1 LKYVLTNYRRLGER
15 VYQGRLDNGLT
26 CIFIPKPG
34 FKRKFA
40 VLATPYGAIHRN
52 VTVDGRDFNTPS
64 GIAHFLEHKLFESPE
79 VSIENRFAS
88 LGASVNAYTTHTM
101 TAYLFSTA
109 QSFYQCLDLLLDFV
123 QNPSFTPQG
132 VETERSVIAQ
142 EILMYNDQP
151 SWAVYLAALRGMYG
165 NHPVAED
172 IAGSIEDLEK
182 IDYGLLK
189 ECHGL
194 FYHPGRMVLVI
205 SGDLPVKE
213 VYNYVAANQ
222 RRKSFPAPA
231 VIEYAVPPS
240 GKGIKEPA
248 HSAGMEV
255 SRPMLCLGLK
265 DRPTGTWKEAAHR
278 EMVAGLLL
286 EIFVGKNSPFYNRLY
301 DDGIIDSTFGVEYS
315 CTPWYSHFIF
325 GGECDTPQLL
335 AEQLLEELNRLRKC
349 GVNRQLLEVNLHKLL
364 GLFIMD
370 LNGLESTVMA
380 CAADWLQ
387 DTDYLAR
394 FEAMRKLTREDV
406 EEFLHSL
413 DLDQTCLSVVNPL
426 E

>member
-1 LKYVLTNYRRLGER
+1 M
-15 VYQGRLDNGLT
+15 
-26 CIFIPKPG
+26 
-34 FKRKFA
+34 
-40 VLATPYGAIHRN
+40 LATPYGAIHRN

-194 FYHPGRMVLVI
+194 FTIPGAW
-205 SGDLPVKE
+205 SWSSP
-213 VYNYVAANQ
+213 
-222 RRKSFPAPA
+222 
-231 VIEYAVPPS
+231 
-240 GKGIKEPA
+240 
-248 HSAGMEV
+248 
-255 SRPMLCLGLK
+255 
-265 DRPTGTWKEAAHR
+265 
-278 EMVAGLLL
+278 
-286 EIFVGKNSPFYNRLY
+286 EICRSKK
-301 DDGIIDSTFGVEYS
+301 
-315 CTPWYSHFIF
+315 CT
-325 GGECDTPQLL
+325 
-335 AEQLLEELNRLRKC
+335 
-349 GVNRQLLEVNLHKLL
+349 
-364 GLFIMD
+364 IM
-370 LNGLESTVMA
+370 
-380 CAADWLQ
+380 
-387 DTDYLAR
+387 
-394 FEAMRKLTREDV
+394 
-406 EEFLHSL
+406 
-413 DLDQTCLSVVNPL
+413 
-426 E
+426 

>member
-1 LKYVLTNYRRLGER
+1 
-15 VYQGRLDNGLT
+15 
-26 CIFIPKPG
+26 
-34 FKRKFA
+34 
-40 VLATPYGAIHRN
+40 
-52 VTVDGRDFNTPS
+52 
-64 GIAHFLEHKLFESPE
+64 
-79 VSIENRFAS
+79 
-88 LGASVNAYTTHTM
+88 
-101 TAYLFSTA
+101 
-109 QSFYQCLDLLLDFV
+109 
-123 QNPSFTPQG
+123 
-132 VETERSVIAQ
+132 
-142 EILMYNDQP
+142 
-151 SWAVYLAALRGMYG
+151 
-165 NHPVAED
+165 
-172 IAGSIEDLEK
+172 
-182 IDYGLLK
+182 
-189 ECHGL
+189 
-194 FYHPGRMVLVI
+194 MVLVI

-370 LNGLESTVMA
+370 LNGLESTVMPVPPTGSRTPTTWPALMA
-380 CAADWLQ
+380 CA
-387 DTDYLAR
+387 TDRRTWRNSCTAWTW
-394 FEAMRKLTREDV
+394 TRPASRWSIPE
-406 EEFLHSL
+406 
-413 DLDQTCLSVVNPL
+413 
-426 E
+426 